1 MTDSVWILDKIR
13 GGHGHRGTLKI
24 TAVGGLTALSN
35 GVKMWWMCRP
45 RCSSPD
51 GSFYLDITRRRKS
64 KRPKEKMFGAPRDLH
79 DNLLLPLNG
88 HCEVTTAGGPIYKDV
103 RKGVR

>member
-1 MTDSVWILDKIR
+1 MGPTQVSPVAGPVSSANSHEL
-13 GGHGHRGTLKI
+13 
-24 TAVGGLTALSN
+24 GLH
-35 GVKMWWMCRP
+35 
-45 RCSSPD
+45 
-51 GSFYLDITRRRKS
+51 KS